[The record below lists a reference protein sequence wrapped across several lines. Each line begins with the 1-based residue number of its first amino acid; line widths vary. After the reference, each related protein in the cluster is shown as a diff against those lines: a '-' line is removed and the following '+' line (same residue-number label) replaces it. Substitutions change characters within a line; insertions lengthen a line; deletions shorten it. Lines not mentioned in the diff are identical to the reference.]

1 MRKWWGGKLVWHPE
15 SILYDSC
22 KTQTVMRNI
31 KVLKICVKFC
41 CCCFWLRKCSHR
53 MCLLTQLPIARRET
67 ELSHQWGR
75 MHELSQDFFSPSSL
89 DESAGARTS
98 VWKPWHLREACR
110 QPTVNPPST
119 SLTYSLPHK
128 YLLMYTYNISLHYRT
143 KPKGEKKWKG
153 KKSHVQSIKRN
164 VTVHSQKKNVCQT
177 LLSRAV

>member
-1 MRKWWGGKLVWHPE
+1 MNHSVRKWWGGKLVWHPE

-75 MHELSQDFFSPSSL
+75 MHELSQDFFFSIFSWWVSRSKDISMKTLASPRSL
-89 DESAGARTS
+89 PATNS
-98 VWKPWHLREACR
+98 
-110 QPTVNPPST
+110 QPSEHQPHILPPSQ
-119 SLTYSLPHK
+119 
-128 YLLMYTYNISLHYRT
+128 IF
-143 KPKGEKKWKG
+143 
-153 KKSHVQSIKRN
+153 VN
-164 VTVHSQKKNVCQT
+164 VHLQYIPT
-177 LLSRAV
+177 L